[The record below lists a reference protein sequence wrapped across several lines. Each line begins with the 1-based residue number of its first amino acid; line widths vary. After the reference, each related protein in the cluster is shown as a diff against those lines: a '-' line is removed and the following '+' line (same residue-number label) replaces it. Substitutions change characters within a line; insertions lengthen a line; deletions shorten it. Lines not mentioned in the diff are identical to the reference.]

1 MPNRLPLPEIK
12 LASKAK
18 LAGHSLGA
26 AFLRFYTE
34 FGRMAIPW
42 KVSLFMLVTLPLVW
56 GIALFEISNLR
67 VIAEEESKRDANN
80 FALAFAQEVKAT
92 VSTIDLSLIGLR
104 ANWIRNRSDFNEI
117 VRRFTPM
124 MRDNIIFQVSV
135 VNSRGDL
142 VFTSSDAQAPS
153 VNLMDREH
161 ISVHTKR
168 IQDSLFISKPVQG
181 RVSRKWGIQFTRP
194 IYTLDGKFEGVIVA
208 SVDPAYFSRFY
219 HQIDLGKDASVSLA
233 LTNGTILARASDSNH
248 DAGMGQVLKTPPFD
262 LTDIP
267 TSGYSRHSSQVDGI
281 ERFYAWRALPVYGLI
296 VNVGQSVEEGH
307 ARFKHQ
313 ESFYIKAAFA
323 VTLMLTSLAFALAFA
338 SRSRQQAVQAVAD
351 AEMRWKLALSGSK
364 EGVWDWNL
372 VKQSATL
379 SKRAQEILQV
389 DDSILPCSET
399 ALREFVHPDDIPLVS
414 KALIAHISGEAA
426 DYSVE
431 HRTRARDGTW
441 IWILS
446 RGMVTERT
454 HDGRAVRMVGT
465 FAEISER
472 RAREESTIYLAQ
484 HDSLTR
490 LPNRL
495 LFSDRIQ
502 QALMRAYRDQSRMAV
517 ICLDLDKFKPV
528 NDQHGHE
535 TGDKLLKAVADR
547 VKSCLRESDTVAR
560 FGGDEFIILL
570 PRIMTE
576 RDANEVAMKVL
587 YALNEPFSI
596 DDLNLE
602 ISGSV
607 GIATYPADG
616 TDEATLLRHADS
628 SMYRAKREG
637 RNRICQYSHHSQE
650 VLSATKSDTCTLT
663 VF

>member
-1 MPNRLPLPEIK
+1 M
-12 LASKAK
+12 
-18 LAGHSLGA
+18 
-26 AFLRFYTE
+26 E
-34 FGRMAIPW
+34 FGRMAISW
-42 KVSLFMLVTLPLVW
+42 KVSLFMIVALPIVW

-67 VIAEEESKRDANN
+67 IIAEEDSKRDANN

-104 ANWIRNRSDFNEI
+104 ANWMRNRSDFNEI

-124 MRDNIIFQVSV
+124 MKDNIIFQVSI

-142 VFTSSDAQAPS
+142 VFTSNEVQTPL

-161 ISVHTKR
+161 ISVHAKR
-168 IQDSLFISKPVQG
+168 LQDGLFISKPVQG
-181 RVSRKWGIQFTRP
+181 RVSQKWSIQFTRP
-194 IYTLDGKFEGVIVA
+194 IFTLDGRFDGVIVA
-208 SVDPAYFSRFY
+208 SVEPAYFSRFY
-219 HQIDLGKDASVSLA
+219 HQIDLGNDASVSLA
-233 LTNGTILARASDSNH
+233 LADGTILARAADENH
-248 DAGMGQVLKTPPFD
+248 DAGMGQILTTAPFD
-262 LTDIP
+262 VPDRPI
-267 TSGYSRHSSQVDGI
+267 SGYSRYRSQIDGI
-281 ERFYAWRALPVYGLI
+281 ERFYAWRALPAYGLI
-296 VNVGQSVEEGH
+296 VNVGQSVEDGH

-313 ESFYIKAAFA
+313 ESFYIKAALA
-323 VTLMLTSLAFALAFA
+323 VTLILTGLAFALAFA

-372 VKQSATL
+372 VKQTATL

-389 DDSILPCSET
+389 DEPILSCSET
-399 ALREFVHPDDIPLVS
+399 ALREFVHPDDLPLVT
-414 KALIAHISGEAA
+414 KALNAHVGGEAA

-441 IWILS
+441 SWILS
-446 RGMVTERT
+446 RGMVVERT
-454 HDGRAVRMVGT
+454 PGGQAQRMIGT

-484 HDSLTR
+484 HDSLTG
-490 LPNRL
+490 LPNRW
-495 LFSDRIQ
+495 LFSDRMQ
-502 QALMRAYRDQSRMAV
+502 QALMRAYRDQTMLAA
-517 ICLDLDKFKPV
+517 IYFDLDKFKPV

-547 VKSCLRESDTVAR
+547 VKNCLRESDTVAR
-560 FGGDEFIILL
+560 VGGDEFTILL

-576 RDANEVAMKVL
+576 EDASEVALKVL
-587 YALNEPFSI
+587 CALNEPFI
-596 DDLNLE
+596 VDGLE
-602 ISGSV
+602 LHISGSL

-616 TDEATLLRHADS
+616 TDEGSLLRHADN
-628 SMYRAKREG
+628 SMYQAKREG
-637 RNRICQYSHHSQE
+637 RNRICQHSQQ
-650 VLSATKSDTCTLT
+650 VLSETKSGTCTLT